1 MPSMPTVGM
10 SQGELPMSA
19 ILNLLGLDD
28 YESLVN
34 LLNSLPHQF

>member
-1 MPSMPTVGM
+1 
-10 SQGELPMSA
+10 MSA

-28 YESLVN
+28 YESLVK